1 MLPHSG
7 PMSEQVALFHP
18 HPTSAAWLGFLYAT
32 KDGRIRAF
40 RFDRPETSE
49 ELRGSGGRV
58 PASHPGPAPL
68 LHWQSAP
75 AHMNV

>member
-40 RFDRPETSE
+40 RFGRPEAAALASS
-49 ELRGSGGRV
+49 LR
-58 PASHPGPAPL
+58 
-68 LHWQSAP
+68 
-75 AHMNV
+75 

>member
-40 RFDRPETSE
+40 RFDRRDAPE
-49 ELRGSGGRV
+49 V
-58 PASHPGPAPL
+58 GPAGSQGTRWMPGYR
-68 LHWQSAP
+68 
-75 AHMNV
+75 